1 LSLSVALDLLQWP
14 AMLATAVAAW
24 AVGSSAPRRRQ
35 HGFWCFIL
43 SNVLWIAWG
52 IAANAFAVEL
62 LQFVLA
68 ALNIRGA
75 HRAEEAT
82 NPAGSEQR

>member
-1 LSLSVALDLLQWP
+1 MSLPLTLDLLQWP

-24 AVGSSAPRRRQ
+24 AVGSSTPRRRQ
-35 HGFWCFIL
+35 QGFWCFL
-43 SNVLWIAWG
+43 VSNVLWIAWG
-52 IAANAFAVEL
+52 YFAKAYAVVL

-75 HRAEEAT
+75 RRAEKAADLTDNEH
-82 NPAGSEQR
+82 G